1 MNGTAKTLPH
11 AATSVDNLSK
21 ATKEIDA
28 ELPDAK
34 DRYWTCVVDIA
45 NLDSVRSWIEETVAK
60 FGKLDG
66 AANVAAVEQR
76 EIFPITDLD
85 PEYFARLLNVN
96 VVGTFHCLKE
106 EMKVIKDGGSIVNV
120 GSIASHYGTPGTS
133 AYVAAKH
140 ALIGLTKVAAFE
152 GASRRIRV
160 NALCPGCFNT
170 EMMTKPFNSAAGEF
184 HLNKDNIPCIL
195 NRELP
200 ETWEIAGSRLRRK
213 TQQCVFVRIVPW
225 DGSWDCIQ
233 DSTPNIIFPIDQ
245 YICSEIDTTMP
256 LPYAD
261 ADITQLQRDADDN
274 LLTYGTA
281 FHPEII
287 TSTDGINVQTAS
299 GHRMMDFT
307 SGQMSTLIGH
317 GHPEV
322 VKVIADHAQHL
333 DHLFSGM
340 ISPPVINL
348 AKRLTGVAPA
358 GLDKAFFLS
367 TGGEANEAAIRLAKF
382 YTGKWEIV
390 GLAASWHGM
399 TGGSLGAQYH
409 AGRSGYGPN
418 MIGNLALPT
427 PNSYRSI
434 FRHADGTHDWK
445 TELDYGFDLVD
456 KQSCGSLAA
465 AIVEPILSSG
475 GMLELPPGY
484 LKALKEH
491 CVARGMLLI
500 VDEAQ
505 TALGRAGDMFAFTH
519 YPEDE
524 GVVPDIVTLSK
535 TLGNGIPL
543 SAVLTSNRIAQ
554 HAKDNGFLFY
564 TTHIN
569 DPLPAAVGDK
579 VLEIVMRDE
588 LCARSKRL
596 GVKLQAGLRRLQS
609 RYGCIGDVRGRGLMA
624 GMEIVGDRKTK
635 VGAPEVGAA
644 VSTKIAEMGLWAQL
658 ATMASF
664 GGVFR
669 IAPPITVTEEQIDL
683 ALSIIEEAL
692 ATTPGTMPLYTD
704 VTAHL

>member
-1 MNGTAKTLPH
+1 MA
-11 AATSVDNLSK
+11 
-21 ATKEIDA
+21 
-28 ELPDAK
+28 
-34 DRYWTCVVDIA
+34 
-45 NLDSVRSWIEETVAK
+45 
-60 FGKLDG
+60 
-66 AANVAAVEQR
+66 
-76 EIFPITDLD
+76 
-85 PEYFARLLNVN
+85 
-96 VVGTFHCLKE
+96 
-106 EMKVIKDGGSIVNV
+106 
-120 GSIASHYGTPGTS
+120 
-133 AYVAAKH
+133 
-140 ALIGLTKVAAFE
+140 
-152 GASRRIRV
+152 
-160 NALCPGCFNT
+160 
-170 EMMTKPFNSAAGEF
+170 
-184 HLNKDNIPCIL
+184 
-195 NRELP
+195 
-200 ETWEIAGSRLRRK
+200 
-213 TQQCVFVRIVPW
+213 
-225 DGSWDCIQ
+225 
-233 DSTPNIIFPIDQ
+233 
-245 YICSEIDTTMP
+245 P
-256 LPYAD
+256 LYAD
-261 ADITQLQRDADDN
+261 ANITQLQRDADDC

-287 TSTDGINVQTAS
+287 TSTDGINVVTAS

-322 VKVIADHAQHL
+322 VKVIAEHAQHL

-340 ISPPVINL
+340 LSPPVINL

-367 TGGEANEAAIRLAKF
+367 TGGESNEAAIRLAKF

-399 TGGSLGAQYH
+399 TGASLGAQYH

-434 FRHADGTHDWK
+434 FRHPDGTHDWK
-445 TELDYGFDLVD
+445 TELDYGFDLLD

-465 AIVEPILSSG
+465 VIIEPILSSG

-484 LKALKEH
+484 LKALKMH
-491 CVARGMLLI
+491 CEARGMLLI

-524 GVVPDIVTLSK
+524 GTVPDILTLSK

-543 SAVLTSNRIAQ
+543 SAIMTSNRIAQ

-579 VLEIVMRDE
+579 VLEVVIRDD

-596 GVKLQAGLRRLQS
+596 GVKLQAGLRQLQS

-624 GMEIVGDRKTK
+624 GMEVVSDRKTK

-644 VSTKIAEMGLWAQL
+644 VSKKMVDMGLWAQL
-658 ATMASF
+658 ATMPSF

-669 IAPPITVTEEQIDL
+669 IAPPITVTEEQLDL

-692 ATTPGTMPLYTD
+692 RTTPGTMPLYTD
-704 VTAHL
+704 VDSGRSLD